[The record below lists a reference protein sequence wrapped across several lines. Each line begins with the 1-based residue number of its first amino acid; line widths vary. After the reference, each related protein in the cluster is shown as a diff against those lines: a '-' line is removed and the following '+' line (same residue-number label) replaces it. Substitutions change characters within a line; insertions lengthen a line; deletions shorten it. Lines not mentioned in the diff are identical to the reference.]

1 MLKSHD
7 MDLSALKLQDFA
19 DHNRALFHDDSLPEE
34 EFQPITTPDTQHIT
48 PAELTHT
55 IQHAFKANR
64 SSG

>member
-1 MLKSHD
+1 
-7 MDLSALKLQDFA
+7 MDLSVLKLQDFA

-34 EFQPITTPDTQHIT
+34 KFQPIATPDTQHIM
-48 PAELTHT
+48 PAKLTNT